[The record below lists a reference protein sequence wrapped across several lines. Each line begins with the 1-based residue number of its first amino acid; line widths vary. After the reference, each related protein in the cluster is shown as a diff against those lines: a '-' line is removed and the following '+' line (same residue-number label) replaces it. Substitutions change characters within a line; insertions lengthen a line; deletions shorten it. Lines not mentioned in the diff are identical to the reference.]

1 MNRSGNFVRLL
12 LAILPLIYSAS
23 AVRGDDESKPITAAD
38 FEPWLADWK
47 SKIKSLEELAQSF
60 QKANAERKQQI
71 REEYGAIVKSAE
83 MLMPRLATAA
93 EVKFRADK
101 KTDSEE
107 ARFLVDYVSDRL
119 RGDDYETVRKLC
131 TLLVEQQLDTSR
143 VLQAAGTAEFRMANF
158 DAAEKYFSAAK
169 EKDELGR
176 EAQSHQEAL
185 GYYKKIWEEEKKLRK
200 AEAEANDLPRVK
212 MTTSKGPVVIE
223 LFENEA
229 PNTVANFISL
239 VEKKYYDGLTFHR
252 VLPNFMA
259 QGGCPDGT
267 GGGGPGYHIPCECHE
282 KVHRKHFRGSL
293 SMAHAGRDTGGSQFF
308 LNFVPTQHL
317 DGKHT
322 VFGQVIEGFDVLSK
336 LQRRNPGQG
345 GPAPDKIVKAEVV
358 RKREHE
364 YKPKTLPEK

>member
-1 MNRSGNFVRLL
+1 MQLPSNLVRIL
-12 LAILPLIYSAS
+12 LATLAIVYLPGTALSK
-23 AVRGDDESKPITAAD
+23 VESKPTTAD
-38 FEPWLADWK
+38 FKPWQDEWK
-47 SKIKSLEELAQSF
+47 KKIASLEELAKSF
-60 QKANAERKQQI
+60 QKANAEQKQQI
-71 REEYGAIVKSAE
+71 RKEYEAVVKSAE
-83 MLMPRLATAA
+83 ALLPRLAVAA
-93 EVKFRADK
+93 ELKLQATKKADSDEAKF
-101 KTDSEE
+101 
-107 ARFLVDYVSDRL
+107 LIDYVGDRL
-119 RGDDYETVRKLC
+119 RADDYETVQRLC
-131 TLLVEQQLDTSR
+131 GVLIEHKVDNSR

-158 DAAEKYFSAAK
+158 DAAEKHFATAAK
-169 EKDELGR
+169 GGALGR
-176 EAQSHQEAL
+176 EAQSHQQTLA
-185 GYYKKIWEEEKKLRK
+185 YYKKIWEEEKALRK
-200 AEAEANDLPRVK
+200 AETEANDLPRVK
-212 MTTSKGPVVIE
+212 FTTSKGPVVFE

-267 GGGGPGYHIPCECHE
+267 GSGGPGYNIPCECHE

-322 VFGQVIEGFDVLSK
+322 VFGRAISGFDVLSK
-336 LQRRNPGQG
+336 LQRRNPGAA

-364 YKPKTLPEK
+364 YKPKTLPE